1 MTPVVDGLVLL
12 DTDIWSHLFSD
23 ARRRHPEDSR
33 WREFLLGRTV
43 AIATQTRAEVLA
55 GAVIAKWGEPRTFDL
70 RTQLDRTATVPVT
83 SDVVEAY
90 AQLTADL
97 RTSGHALQQKQ
108 HTGDR
113 WVAATAIAIGAPL
126 FSADGIYRGAPGL
139 TLFA

>member
-12 DTDIWSHLFSD
+12 DTDVWSHLFSD
-23 ARRRHPEDSR
+23 ARRRHPEDAR
-33 WREFLLGRTV
+33 WRELLLGRTI

-55 GAVIAKWGEPRTFDL
+55 GAAIAKWGEPRTLAL
-70 RTQLDRTATVPVT
+70 RVQLDRTATVPMA

-90 AQLTADL
+90 VRLTVDL
-97 RTSGHALQQKQ
+97 RVSGHALQQKQ

-139 TLFA
+139 VLLD

>member
-1 MTPVVDGLVLL
+1 VTPVIDGLVLL
-12 DTDIWSHLFSD
+12 DTDVWSHLFSD
-23 ARRRHPEDSR
+23 ARRRHPEDAR
-33 WREFLLGRTV
+33 WRELLLGRTI

-55 GAVIAKWGEPRTFDL
+55 GAAIAKWGEPRTL
-70 RTQLDRTATVPVT
+70 ALQAQLDRTATVPVA

-90 AQLTADL
+90 VQLTVDL
-97 RTSGHALQQKQ
+97 KTSGHALQQKQ

-139 TLFA
+139 VLLD